1 MTEFENQSAKR
12 TTRGSFPELRTL
24 LLEELLLG
32 QREVLVAHG
41 REVYRLRLTR
51 NGKLILTK

>member
-1 MTEFENQSAKR
+1 MKRENESVDRK
-12 TTRGSFPELRTL
+12 TGDSFPKTRTI

-32 QREVLVAHG
+32 QREVLIAHCE
-41 REVYRLRLTR
+41 EVYRLRLTR